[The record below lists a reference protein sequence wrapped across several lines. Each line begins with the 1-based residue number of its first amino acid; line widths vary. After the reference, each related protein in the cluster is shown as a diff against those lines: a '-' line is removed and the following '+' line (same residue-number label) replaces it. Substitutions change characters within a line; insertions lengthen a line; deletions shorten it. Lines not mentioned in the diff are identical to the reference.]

1 MILSLIHILNNKIV
15 SKEQLVDVALGA
27 LPADIVIKGGNL
39 VNVLTREIYKADIVI
54 FGNRV
59 AATGACDYQVS
70 PDTKIIDASGKWI
83 APGFMDPHMHLES
96 TAITV
101 DVYKRQSRYGSVLHE
116 TIP

>member
-1 MILSLIHILNNKIV
+1 MNNKIV

-101 DVYKRQSRYGSVLHE
+101 TELAKRIVPRLWR
-116 TIP
+116 IPTNLPTSWG

>member
-1 MILSLIHILNNKIV
+1 MNNKIV

-70 PDTKIIDASGKWI
+70 PDTKIIERE
-83 APGFMDPHMHLES
+83 MDC
-96 TAITV
+96 TGI
-101 DVYKRQSRYGSVLHE
+101 YGSAYAFGKHGHNGD
-116 TIP
+116 